1 MHFRLYADYK
11 PTADQPQAI
20 AKLIKG
26 LKAGYHNQTL
36 LGVTGSGKTFTMA
49 NVIAQMQKPTLV
61 ISHNKTL
68 AGQLYQEFRDFFP
81 KNAVNYFVSYYD
93 FYQPEAYIPSSNT
106 YIEKEVQI
114 NELIDK
120 LRLEATSNILS
131 RRDTLVVATVSCIY
145 NLGRPENYQ
154 NQRLELE
161 IGQSFELK
169 KFRTKLVQ
177 LQYSQSQFD
186 FKRSTFRE
194 RGEYLDV
201 YLSYQDLAL
210 RITHT
215 AHKLTGLKLIDPLS
229 GKIVKAVDR
238 FQLYPA
244 KHYLVGGIKLEEI
257 FKQIRRDLQLETSFL
272 KKRQKT
278 VEAKRLKQRVNRD
291 LEIIKEL
298 GYVSGIENYSRYFD
312 GRKIGEPPFSLM
324 EYFRYRY
331 KNDWLLL
338 IDESH
343 MTIPQ
348 LQGMYRGDLS
358 RKQNLVEYGFRLK
371 AAFDNRPLK
380 FSEFLART
388 PQTIYLSATPNDWEL
403 SRSQQ
408 VVEQLIRPTGI
419 TDPRI
424 YVRPVDSQIKNLLKE
439 IEKKVAKKQRV
450 LVTTLTKRIAE
461 DLTLFLTEKGIK
473 AHYLHSDIKTL
484 ERSDILDKLRQ
495 GAFDVLIGINLLREG
510 LDLPEVALVAILDAD
525 REGFLR
531 SRISL
536 VQTMG
541 RAARNVN
548 GEVII
553 YTDKMTKSIQEAISE
568 VNRRRHFQ
576 ITYNQKHRISPHTVV
591 KPIRKQVVVMD
602 LKTSKNIDIKSDS
615 LTAFDRNKVIQQ
627 LRRQMKQEAAALNF
641 EIAARLRDK
650 ILELEGKKN

>member
-348 LQGMYRGDLS
+348 LQGMYRGDFS